1 MCEQQLV
8 HLTAAHSADVAR
20 APREPWLVDAVA
32 REIIAFVSAPT
43 RASACGRGCAECV
56 EVGAIFTKLRW
67 DFGDGTPFHDTD
79 EPTAE
84 HHYKMAGDYAVRIE
98 ATDDLGHSA
107 ISKNTVHIT
116 G

>member
-1 MCEQQLV
+1 MCEQQHV

-20 APREPWLVDAVA
+20 APRESWLADAVA

-43 RASACGRGCAECV
+43 RASAGGRGCARV
-56 EVGAIFTKLRW
+56 RRASARSHEVQVGLRRRH
-67 DFGDGTPFHDTD
+67 PV
-79 EPTAE
+79 PR
-84 HHYKMAGDYAVRIE
+84 HHYKKAGDYAVRIV

-107 ISKNTVHIT
+107 IGKNTVHIT